1 MKKEE
6 PKKISGLPRYPIETW
21 MVLGIGLGASHLF
34 YQILTIIGLY
44 FVLKRLQPFADSSLL
59 TATSVLIGTSIIHVY
74 QMIVRHPELFRFQ
87 NILEPFAVMF
97 VATSLVFTLKKGW
110 AYPLI
115 LYLSCYLVLLFI
127 ALTFH
132 IPKKINPQAVFLS
145 ALVYLSVL
153 WLLMRWFRMQAP
165 VLSPTQKDDLL
176 SK

>member
-6 PKKISGLPRYPIETW
+6 PKISGPPRYPIETW

-34 YQILTIIGLY
+34 YQILTIVGLY
-44 FVLKRLQPFADSSLL
+44 FVLKRLQPFADSALL
-59 TATSVLIGTSIIHVY
+59 TVTSVLIGTSIIHVY
-74 QMIVRHPELFRFQ
+74 QMIVWHPELFRFQ
-87 NILEPFAVMF
+87 SILEPFAVMF

-132 IPKKINPQAVFLS
+132 IPKKVNPRTLFLS

-153 WLLMRWFRMQAP
+153 WLLMRWFRMQTP
-165 VLSPTQKDDLL
+165 NIIPTLK
-176 SK
+176 K